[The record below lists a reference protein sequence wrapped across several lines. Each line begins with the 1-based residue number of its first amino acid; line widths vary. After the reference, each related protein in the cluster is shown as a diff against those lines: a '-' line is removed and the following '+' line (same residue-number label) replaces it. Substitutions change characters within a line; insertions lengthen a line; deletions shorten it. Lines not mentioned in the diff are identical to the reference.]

1 MAERDE
7 LKDEILAFL
16 AERPGATTTAVRKGV
31 SGSASR
37 IAAALEELE
46 DAGEI
51 ENGGNGR
58 GNAWRVSER
67 DANGFLLSP
76 EEVGASYPREIAGVA
91 VRGWTPPQR
100 TALALGT
107 TTRTLA
113 RWGRRGLPSRGDGR
127 AKLFPWPH
135 CLCWASE
142 FRLKTR
148 RSRGDEPTTLE
159 LSVALARD
167 HAFRAEQGWPGLYGA
182 LEESGAPE

>member
-7 LKDEILAFL
+7 LKDEILAVL
-16 AERPGATTTAVRKGV
+16 AERPGASTTAVRREISARSSAV
-31 SGSASR
+31 SD
-37 IAAALEELE
+37 ALEELE
-46 DAGEI
+46 AEGEVRN
-51 ENGGNGR
+51 EGNGR
-58 GNAWRVSER
+58 SHAWH
-67 DANGFLLSP
+67 ATAAPGNGFLLSP
-76 EEVGASYPREIAGVA
+76 AEVGAEYPREIGGVEIT
-91 VRGWTPPQR
+91 GWTPPQR

-113 RWGRRGLPSRGDGR
+113 RWERRGLPSRGDGR

-142 FRLKTR
+142 FRIETR

-167 HAFRAEQGWPGLYGA
+167 HAFRVEQGWPGLFGGEA
-182 LEESGAPE
+182 A